1 MKQQSSN
8 KIIRIFGIVAGIL
21 LVFSGYTKTLYTY
34 IGKDVTEV
42 SADTV
47 KLPLALPGMLV
58 DGLDTLLLNADST
71 FCPLSRFFA
80 GLDSLR
86 GGKDTV
92 LTVLHL
98 GDSHIQAGYYSG
110 KTMRLLQQEFGNAGR
125 GFIAPLQL
133 NRTNQPTDY
142 LIRSSVR
149 DWIAGRITQRK
160 KHTTIGMGGIGV
172 RSNSPSINLNV
183 IITPKDGADYAF
195 NEAILYRK
203 EDAMPMLPT
212 DESKQ
217 IATAFLADTAYAG
230 VRADTFRIEGLTDTL
245 LLYSTRRKQ
254 GTDQLLPAS
263 SFNNTYYGLSLHNGR
278 PGILYHSV
286 GVNGA
291 MYVNYTDSIYI
302 ARLALLRPQLVIL
315 SMGTNETFGRFF
327 SGLQFGEQ
335 VRALIR
341 LIRREMPQ
349 AEILLTTPPECYTR
363 TYVQKKRVYV
373 RNENSEKAAAALRQ
387 IAKEERV
394 ACWDLF
400 TATGGKLSC
409 RKWLDQRLM
418 VNDRIHFTQRG
429 YEDQGIML
437 YRSLMNAYN
446 QHLKSTY
453 RTNQTQEE

>member
-1 MKQQSSN
+1 MA
-8 KIIRIFGIVAGIL
+8 RAAGIVIGIL
-21 LVFSGYTKTLYTY
+21 LFLSAYTETLTGAYD
-34 IGKDVTEV
+34 GKDIVMIPP
-42 SADTV
+42 DTV

-58 DGLDTLLLNADST
+58 DGLDTLLLNADSAY
-71 FCPLSRFFA
+71 CPLSRFFS
-80 GLDSLR
+80 GLDSLHA
-86 GGKDTV
+86 GKDTV
-92 LTVLHL
+92 LTILHL

-110 KTMRLLQQEFGNAGR
+110 KMMRLLQREFGNAGR

-142 LIRSSVR
+142 FIRSSIR
-149 DWIAGRITQRK
+149 DWVAGRITQRK
-160 KHTTIGMGGIGV
+160 KQTSIGMGGIGV
-172 RSNSPSINLNV
+172 RSYSPSINLNV
-183 IITPKDGADYAF
+183 TVMSKNGISYVF

-203 EDAMPMLPT
+203 ENAMPMLPT
-212 DESKQ
+212 DESKR
-217 IATAFLADTAYAG
+217 IATTFLADTAYVG
-230 VRADTFRIEGLTDTL
+230 IKADTFRIEGFIDTL
-245 LLYSTRRKQ
+245 LLHSTRRKQ
-254 GTDQLLPAS
+254 GTDQLLPVS
-263 SFNNTYYGLSLHNGR
+263 SFNNTYYGLSLRNGK

-291 MYVNYTDSIYI
+291 MYVNYTDSVYI
-302 ARLALLRPQLVIL
+302 ARLALLRPQLIIL
-315 SMGTNETFGRFF
+315 SMGTNETFGRRF

-341 LIRREMPQ
+341 MIRREMPQ

-387 IAKEERV
+387 IAEEERT

-400 TATGGKLSC
+400 GATGGKLSC

-418 VNDRIHFTQRG
+418 AKDRIHFTEHG
-429 YEDQGIML
+429 YEDQGVML

-446 QHLKSTY
+446 RHLKGACG
-453 RTNQTQEE
+453 TNQTQRE